1 MKVAIYARISTT
13 NKGQDADNQIQVLK
27 EYCQRMGYNIYDEYV
42 DEVSGGTSERPAFKK
57 MFADAAKRKFDLIL
71 FWSLDRFSREG
82 TRATIRYMEQLE
94 GYGVNFKSYTEQYID
109 TCGIFKDV
117 LIGLLSTL
125 ALQEKLRI
133 SDRVKIGLARSNKK
147 SGRPTISEKLIQ
159 QIKSLKA
166 DGLSN
171 RAIGKQLMLSHSTVG
186 LYV

>member
-1 MKVAIYARISTT
+1 
-13 NKGQDADNQIQVLK
+13 
-27 EYCQRMGYNIYDEYV
+27 
-42 DEVSGGTSERPAFKK
+42 
-57 MFADAAKRKFDLIL
+57 
-71 FWSLDRFSREG
+71 
-82 TRATIRYMEQLE
+82 MEQLE

-133 SDRVKIGLARSNKK
+133 SDRVKIGLARSTKK
-147 SGRPTISEKLIQ
+147 GGRPTIGVNTIQ

-171 RAIGKQLMLSHSTVG
+171 RVIGKQLSLSHSTVG